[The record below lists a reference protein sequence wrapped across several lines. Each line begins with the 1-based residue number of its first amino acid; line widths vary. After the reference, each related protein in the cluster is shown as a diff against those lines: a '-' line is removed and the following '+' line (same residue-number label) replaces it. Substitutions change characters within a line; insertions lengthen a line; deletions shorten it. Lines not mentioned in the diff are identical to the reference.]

1 MFDAINNV
9 VGAISGVLYQPWC
22 VPLILLLGGL
32 ILTIRSKFI
41 QGRMFT
47 EMFKVVTEK
56 PKTEGGISS
65 FGALMVSTASR
76 VGTGNIIGVTSAI
89 AVGGAGAFLH
99 IQHGLIPVALSAGVC
114 PGEKEHHAGIM
125 LPGNVCPPLHGR

>member
-56 PKTEGGISS
+56 PKTEGGSCARCRGGCQTGSS
-65 FGALMVSTASR
+65 ESR
-76 VGTGNIIGVTSAI
+76 GEPRQPDDETDRWRRGNAR
-89 AVGGAGAFLH
+89 F
-99 IQHGLIPVALSAGVC
+99 C
-114 PGEKEHHAGIM
+114 CRRGI
-125 LPGNVCPPLHGR
+125 